1 MKGMKDSGK
10 QKLLI
15 VDDDEDLRTQM
26 KWALAQDY
34 KILLAEDRPGAV
46 AAMRKEQPAVITLD
60 LGLPPLPAGVEEGFA
75 ALDDILNEYGQTKV
89 IIITGRGEKE
99 NALRAVEK
107 GAYDFF
113 YKPIQL
119 DELKVVLRRAFHLS
133 RLEGEQRT
141 LQKRL
146 SGDTFEGM
154 LGTSPKMQE
163 IYAVTRKV
171 STTDA
176 PVLIMGESGTG
187 KELVA
192 RAMHR
197 LSVRQAK
204 PFIVINCGAIPENLL
219 ESELFGHEKGAF
231 TGAHIQR
238 KGRFEMAEGG
248 TLFLDEIGEL
258 PPSLQVKLL
267 RFLQERVIERIGGRE
282 QIDVDARV
290 VAATNRDLKEAMKD
304 GNFREDLYF
313 RLGVILMSLP
323 PLRERGGDII
333 LLAKA
338 FLERYADENRR
349 KINGFTDQAIAAIAQ
364 YEWPGNVRELENRIK
379 RAVIMAE
386 GAKIIPADLD
396 MAEVAPAAEGAKIIP
411 GHLDTAEV
419 APATEGVKIIS
430 AEAAPAGVPAPASKY
445 EKMRLKE
452 ARESLEKE
460 MLAKALSG
468 NKGNLTRVATELGI
482 SRPTLYDLMEK
493 FGIPKE

>member
-1 MKGMKDSGK
+1 MGMKKDSGK

-34 KILLAEDRPGAV
+34 EVLLAEDRQSAAAV
-46 AAMRKEQPAVITLD
+46 MRKEKPAVVTLD

-75 ALDDILNEYGQTKV
+75 ALDEILNEHGQTKV

-133 RLEGEQRT
+133 QLEREQRA
-141 LQKRL
+141 LQQRL

-154 LGTSPKMQE
+154 LGTCGKMQE
-163 IYAVTRKV
+163 VFSVIRKV
-171 STTDA
+171 ATTDA

-197 LSVRQAK
+197 LSVRQAN

-258 PPSLQVKLL
+258 PLTLQVKLL
-267 RFLQERVIERIGGRE
+267 RFLQERVVERVGGRE
-282 QIDVDARV
+282 QIEVDTRV

-304 GNFREDLYF
+304 GSFREDLYF
-313 RLGVILMSLP
+313 RLGVILISLP
-323 PLRERGGDII
+323 PLREREGDVI

-338 FLERYADENRR
+338 FLERYADENRK
-349 KINGFTDQAIAAIAQ
+349 KIKGFTDQAIDAIEQ
-364 YEWPGNVRELENRIK
+364 YAWPGNVRELENRIK

-386 GAKIIPADLD
+386 GTKITPVDLE
-396 MAEVAPAAEGAKIIP
+396 MEAPR
-411 GHLDTAEV
+411 
-419 APATEGVKIIS
+419 
-430 AEAAPAGVPAPASKY
+430 SKY
-445 EKMRLKE
+445 ESDG
-452 ARESLEKE
+452 AQ
-460 MLAKALSG
+460 G
-468 NKGNLTRVATELGI
+468 G
-482 SRPTLYDLMEK
+482 P
-493 FGIPKE
+493 

>member
-1 MKGMKDSGK
+1 MGDGLKKDSGK

-26 KWALAQDY
+26 KWALSQDY
-34 KILLAEDRPGAV
+34 EILLAEDRPS
-46 AAMRKEQPAVITLD
+46 AAASMRKEKPAVVTLD

-75 ALDDILNEYGQTKV
+75 VLDEILNEYGQTKV

-119 DELKVVLRRAFHLS
+119 DELKVILRRAFHLS
-133 RLEGEQRT
+133 QLEQEQRA
-141 LQKRL
+141 LQQRL
-146 SGDTFEGM
+146 SGGTFEGM
-154 LGTSPKMQE
+154 LGTCGKMQE
-163 IYAVTRKV
+163 VFSIIRKV
-171 STTDA
+171 ATTDA

-197 LSVRQAK
+197 LSVRQTE

-258 PPSLQVKLL
+258 PLTLQVKLL
-267 RFLQERVIERIGGRE
+267 RFLQERVIERVGGRE
-282 QIDVDARV
+282 QIEVDTRI
-290 VAATNRDLKEAMKD
+290 VAATNRDLKEAMKE

-323 PLRERGGDII
+323 PLREREGDMT

-338 FLERYADENRR
+338 FLERYADENR
-349 KINGFTDQAIAAIAQ
+349 KKVKGFTDQAMDAIEQ
-364 YEWPGNVRELENRIK
+364 YTWPGNVRELENRIK

-386 GAKIIPADLD
+386 GTKITAVDLE
-396 MAEVAPAAEGAKIIP
+396 MEAPRTRYEGM
-411 GHLDTAEV
+411 G
-419 APATEGVKIIS
+419 
-430 AEAAPAGVPAPASKY
+430 
-445 EKMRLKE
+445 LKE
-452 ARESLEKE
+452 AREVLEKE
-460 MLAKALSG
+460 LLTKALTRNS
-468 NKGNLTRVATELGI
+468 NNLTKAAQELGI
-482 SRPTLYDLMEK
+482 SRPTLYDLMDK
-493 FGIPKE
+493 FGMPKEW

>member
-1 MKGMKDSGK
+1 MMKK

-15 VDDDEDLRTQM
+15 IDDDEDLRTQM

-34 KILLAEDRPGAV
+34 DVLLAEDRPSAA
-46 AAMRKEQPAVITLD
+46 AAMRKEKPAVVTLD

-75 ALDDILNEYGQTKV
+75 VLDEILNEHGPTKV
-89 IIITGRGEKE
+89 IIVTGRGEKE

-133 RLEGEQRT
+133 QLEREQRA
-141 LQKRL
+141 LQRRL
-146 SGDTFEGM
+146 GDDTFEGM
-154 LGTSPKMQE
+154 LGTCTKMQE
-163 IYAVTRKV
+163 IFTIIRKV
-171 STTDA
+171 ATTDV

-192 RAMHR
+192 LAMHR
-197 LSVRQAK
+197 LSVRQAD

-238 KGRFEMAEGG
+238 KGRFEMADGG

-258 PPSLQVKLL
+258 PLTLQVKLL
-267 RFLQERVIERIGGRE
+267 RFLQERIVERVGGRE
-282 QIDVDARV
+282 QIEVDTRV
-290 VAATNRDLKEAMKD
+290 IAATNRDLKDAMKD
-304 GNFREDLYF
+304 GSFREDLYF
-313 RLGVILMSLP
+313 RLGVILLSLP
-323 PLRERGGDII
+323 PLREREGDVI

-338 FLERYADENRR
+338 FLERYADEN
-349 KINGFTDQAIAAIAQ
+349 KKKMKGFTDQAMGAIEQ
-364 YEWPGNVRELENRIK
+364 YAWPGNVRELENRIK

-386 GAKIIPADLD
+386 GAKITPADLE
-396 MAEVAPAAEGAKIIP
+396 MEAPHARYDGM
-411 GHLDTAEV
+411 G
-419 APATEGVKIIS
+419 
-430 AEAAPAGVPAPASKY
+430 
-445 EKMRLKE
+445 LKE
-452 ARESLEKE
+452 AREALEKE
-460 MLAKALSG
+460 LLAKAIARSD
-468 NKGNLTRVATELGI
+468 GNLTKAATELGI

-493 FGIPKE
+493 FGMPKV